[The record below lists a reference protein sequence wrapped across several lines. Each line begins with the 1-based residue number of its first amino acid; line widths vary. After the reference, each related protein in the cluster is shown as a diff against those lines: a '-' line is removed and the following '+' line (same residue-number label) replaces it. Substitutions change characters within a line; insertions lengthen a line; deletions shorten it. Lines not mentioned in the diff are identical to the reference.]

1 MKIYDNTRIEKDK
14 IPMEWKVKKLDE
26 IAEIIMGQSP
36 PSRTY
41 NTIGKGLPFFQG
53 KAEFGKLHPTVKKWC
68 IEPKKIAR
76 KKDILMSVRAP
87 VGPVNLSNMECCIGR
102 GLCAIR
108 AIPSKLNFFYLYYY
122 LKLNEDV
129 LSKKGQGSTFAAISR
144 KDVHEIKIPI
154 PFPNDP
160 KRSLEIQQKIVSRL
174 DAFFEHYNE
183 LKKEKQKAKEKYE
196 QIIQSAIASF
206 IAKGEWQKSELGEIC
221 VINPPKKEVKD
232 FSDDLEVSFVPMS
245 FVDDREGAIKKQE
258 IKKLAEVRRGY
269 TYFKENDVLFAKIT
283 PCMENGK
290 AAIAKN
296 LKNGL
301 GFGSTEFH
309 VIRPNEN
316 ILPEF
321 IFYYIR
327 QPFFRGEAAS
337 KMSGTAGQL
346 RVPKRFLEDYEIPL
360 PPIEEQKKIVK
371 LLEKI
376 KLNSSSIYEQQK
388 NIDHQLE
395 QLPKAVLSKAFR
407 GELVN

>member
-1 MKIYDNTRIEKDK
+1 MQTQIRLPEGWEVRKLGD
-14 IPMEWKVKKLDE
+14 MAKVTS
-26 IAEIIMGQSP
+26 GGT
-36 PSRTY
+36 PSRSKTEY
-41 NTIGKGLPFFQG
+41 WENGTISWLKISDLKPFYVRDSEEKITEEGLKNSSAKIFPKGTILFTVFATLGDVAILDIDATTNQAISG
-53 KAEFGKLHPTVKKWC
+53 IFINDESKVNKL
-68 IEPKKIAR
+68 
-76 KKDILMSVRAP
+76 
-87 VGPVNLSNMECCIGR
+87 
-102 GLCAIR
+102 
-108 AIPSKLNFFYLYYY
+108 YLAYY
-122 LKLNEDV
+122 LKSLKYSWIKK
-129 LSKKGQGSTFAAISR
+129 SKGVTQRNINQTIVKNTL
-144 KDVHEIKIPI
+144 VPI
-154 PFPNDP
+154 PPLP
-160 KRSLEIQQKIVSRL
+160 TQQKIVARL
-174 DAFFEHYNE
+174 DAFFEHYNK

-245 FVDDREGAIKKQE
+245 FVDDKEGIIKKQE

-296 LKNGL
+296 LKNDI

-388 NIDHQLE
+388 NIDYQLE

-407 GELVN
+407 GELVS

>member
-1 MKIYDNTRIEKDK
+1 MFQEKNSLPEDWE
-14 IPMEWKVKKLDE
+14 IKKL
-26 IAEIIMGQSP
+26 GKVLSLV
-36 PSRTY
+36 Y
-41 NTIGKGLPFFQG
+41 GKGLPRRDR
-53 KAEFGKLHPTVKKWC
+53 KAGEIPVYGSNGVIGYHNKPLIKQDTTVVGRKGSVGAINFVLGPSWP
-68 IEPKKIAR
+68 IDTTYYVKI
-76 KKDILMSVRAP
+76 KDGSLLKFIYYLLRSI
-87 VGPVNLSNMECCIGR
+87 NLAHLDQST
-102 GLCAIR
+102 
-108 AIPSKLNFFYLYYY
+108 AIPGINRNAIYNLN
-122 LKLNEDV
+122 V
-129 LSKKGQGSTFAAISR
+129 M
-144 KDVHEIKIPI
+144 IPSI
-154 PFPNDP
+154 
-160 KRSLEIQQKIVSRL
+160 EIQQKVVARL

-206 IAKGEWQKSELGEIC
+206 IAKGEWQKSKLGEIC
-221 VINPPKKEVKD
+221 VINPPKKEVND

-258 IKKLAEVRRGY
+258 IKKFAEVRRGY
-269 TYFKENDVLFAKIT
+269 TYFTENDVLFAKIT

-296 LKNGL
+296 LKNGI

-316 ILPEF
+316 ILSDF

-376 KLNSSSIYEQQK
+376 KLNSSSIYEEQK
-388 NIDHQLE
+388 NIDYQLE
-395 QLPKAVLSKAFR
+395 QLPKSVLSKAFK
-407 GELVN
+407 GELVS

>member
-1 MKIYDNTRIEKDK
+1 MSSFKLRI
-14 IPMEWKVKKLDE
+14 
-26 IAEIIMGQSP
+26 P
-36 PSRTY
+36 P
-41 NTIGKGLPFFQG
+41 LP
-53 KAEFGKLHPTVKKWC
+53 
-68 IEPKKIAR
+68 
-76 KKDILMSVRAP
+76 
-87 VGPVNLSNMECCIGR
+87 
-102 GLCAIR
+102 
-108 AIPSKLNFFYLYYY
+108 
-122 LKLNEDV
+122 
-129 LSKKGQGSTFAAISR
+129 
-144 KDVHEIKIPI
+144 
-154 PFPNDP
+154 
-160 KRSLEIQQKIVSRL
+160 IQQKIVARL

-183 LKKEKQKAKEKYE
+183 LRKEKQKAKEKYE
-196 QIIQSAIASF
+196 QIIQSVIASF
-206 IAKGEWQKSELGEIC
+206 IAKGEWQKSKLGEIC
-221 VINPPKKEVKD
+221 AVNPPKKEITD
-232 FSDDLEVSFVPMS
+232 LPDDLEVSFVPMS